1 MSEEKKTI
9 TRRDFIRGAAPA
21 ALAAALG
28 LPSASCRSRPGSV
41 APLARAATGSAGPA
55 AQPPATKTAKVVLVR
70 HREAVNDAGVINAE
84 VVQEMLDQAVCRLLD
99 QDDPVRAWQQLV
111 QPTDRVGIKTN
122 VWQFLPTP
130 PEVEQALKRRIMD
143 AGVAEGQILLDD
155 RGARRTLVDCTAL
168 INARPARTHHWAG
181 MGGCIKNYIMFSP
194 NPSQYHPDSCASL
207 ATLWDLPAVKGKTR
221 LNVLVVLTPQFY
233 GRGPHNFD
241 PRYVWP
247 YRGLFVSTDP
257 VAVDAL
263 GAHLLRTKR
272 VAHFGE
278 DRPLTPT
285 THIAKAETEY
295 GLGVADLERI
305 ELVKLGWEEEVLI

>member
-1 MSEEKKTI
+1 VNEEKKPI

-28 LPSASCRSRPGSV
+28 LPSVSCRSRPGKV
-41 APLARAATGSAGPA
+41 APAAQAAPESAGPTA
-55 AQPPATKTAKVVLVR
+55 PSLQKQTAQVILVR
-70 HREAVNDAGVINAE
+70 HKEAVNDDGVINAE
-84 VVQEMLDQAVCRLLD
+84 VVQEMLDEAVCHLLG
-99 QDDPVRAWQQLV
+99 QDDPVPAWQQLV

-122 VWQFLPTP
+122 VWPFLPTP
-130 PEVEQALKRRIMD
+130 PEVEQALKRRVLE
-143 AGVAEGQILLDD
+143 AGVEETNIALDD
-155 RGARRTLVDCTAL
+155 RGARRTLVNCTAL
-168 INARPARTHHWAG
+168 INACPARTHHWAG

-221 LNVLVVLTPQFY
+221 LNVLVALTPQFY

-295 GLGVADLERI
+295 GLGVADLQRI
-305 ELVKLGWEEEVLI
+305 ELVKLGWEEEILI